1 LTLLRRFASMTAK
14 AAQPPDSHP
23 TNQTGKVMKKA
34 VSLAIASVF
43 ALGAGSAFAQ
53 TKWDLPAGYPAT
65 NFHSKNLVEF
75 ANDVRKATGGKLDIT
90 VHPGASLFKVP
101 EIKRAVQTGQAPIG
115 ELLMSVM
122 ENEDA
127 IYGVDVVPFL
137 ATSYADSEKL
147 WKAAK
152 PVVEKKL
159 AAQGLTVLYA
169 VPWPPQGIYAKKDIN
184 TIEDMKGLKFRAYNA
199 GTARIAELV
208 GAQPVTIQAAEL
220 AQALATGVVNSFI
233 SSGSTGRDT
242 KVWESLTHWYD
253 TQAWLPNDITFV
265 NTAALNKL
273 DAATKKAL
281 MGAAAAAEARGRKLS
296 IEEADSAKAALVQNG
311 MKVQPPSPALA
322 SGFRKIGDMLTEDW
336 LKKAGADGKAVVDAY
351 KKMM

>member
-1 LTLLRRFASMTAK
+1 MNRIM
-14 AAQPPDSHP
+14 
-23 TNQTGKVMKKA
+23 
-34 VSLAIASVF
+34 SLALAGTV
-43 ALGAGSAFAQ
+43 ALWAGAATAQ

-127 IYGVDVVPFL
+127 VYGVDVVPFL

-147 WKAAK
+147 WKAAR
-152 PVVEKKL
+152 PVIEKKL
-159 AAQGLTVLYA
+159 AAQGLTLLYA
-169 VPWPPQGIYAKKDIN
+169 VPWPPQGIYAKKELN
-184 TIEDMKGLKFRAYNA
+184 SIEDMKGLKFRAYNV
-199 GTARIAELV
+199 GTSRIAEIV

-242 KVWESLTHWYD
+242 KAWESLTHFYD
-253 TQAWLPNDITFV
+253 TNAWLPNDVVFA

-281 MGAAAAAEARGRKLS
+281 LEAAVAAEARGRKMS
-296 IEEADSAKAALVQNG
+296 VEEAESAKAALKSNG
-311 MKVQPPSPALA
+311 MKVQAPSPALA
-322 SGFRKIGDMLTEDW
+322 SGFRKVGDTLTQDW
-336 LKKAGADGKAVVDAY
+336 LKKAGADGKAIVDAY
-351 KKMM
+351 KKM

>member
-1 LTLLRRFASMTAK
+1 M
-14 AAQPPDSHP
+14 
-23 TNQTGKVMKKA
+23 NKVL
-34 VSLAIASVF
+34 SLAVAVAGTV
-43 ALGAGSAFAQ
+43 ALWGGAAAAQ

-75 ANDVRKATGGKLDIT
+75 ANDVRKATNGKLDIT

-115 ELLMSVM
+115 ELLMSLM

-127 IYGVDVVPFL
+127 VFGVDVVPFL
-137 ATSYADSEKL
+137 ATSYADAEKL
-147 WKAAK
+147 WKAAR
-152 PVVEKKL
+152 PIVEKKL
-159 AAQGLTVLYA
+159 AAQGITVLYA
-169 VPWPPQGIYAKKDIN
+169 VPWPPQGIYAKKDLE
-184 TIEDMKGLKFRAYNA
+184 TIADMKGLKFRAYNV

-253 TQAWLPNDITFV
+253 TQAWLPNNIIMV
-265 NTAALNKL
+265 NSAALGKL
-273 DAATKKAL
+273 DAATRQAL
-281 MGAAAAAEARGRKLS
+281 MDAAAKAEVRGRKMS
-296 IEEADSAKAALVQNG
+296 QDEAEASKAALRSHG
-311 MKVQPPSPALA
+311 MKVQPPGPELA
-322 SGFRKIGDMLTEDW
+322 AGFKKIGETLTEEW

-351 KKMM
+351 RKMM

>member
-1 LTLLRRFASMTAK
+1 MNK
-14 AAQPPDSHP
+14 AL
-23 TNQTGKVMKKA
+23 
-34 VSLAIASVF
+34 SLALAGVL
-43 ALGAGSAFAQ
+43 ALGATSAAAQ

-65 NFHSKNLVEF
+65 NFHSKNLIEF

-90 VHPGASLFKVP
+90 VHAGASLFKVP

-127 IYGVDVVPFL
+127 VYGVDVVPFL

-147 WKAAK
+147 WKAAR
-152 PVVEKKL
+152 PVIEKKL
-159 AAQGLTVLYA
+159 GAQGLTVLYA
-169 VPWPPQGIYAKKDIN
+169 VPWPPQGIYAKKEIN
-184 TIEDMKGLKFRAYNA
+184 TIEDMKGLKFRAYNV

-233 SSGSTGRDT
+233 SSGSTGRDS

-253 TQAWLPNDITFV
+253 TQAWLPNNIIFV

-281 MGAAAAAEARGRKLS
+281 MDAAEAAEARGRKMS
-296 IEEADSAKAALVQNG
+296 TEEAESSKAALQQNG
-311 MKVQPPSPALA
+311 MKIQPPSPALA
-322 SGFRKIGDMLTEDW
+322 AGFKKIGETLTEDW
-336 LKKAGADGKAVVDAY
+336 LKKAGADGKAIVDSY

>member
-1 LTLLRRFASMTAK
+1 MNKIL
-14 AAQPPDSHP
+14 
-23 TNQTGKVMKKA
+23 
-34 VSLAIASVF
+34 SLA
-43 ALGAGSAFAQ
+43 LAGSVALCANAAVAQ

-75 ANDVRKATGGKLDIT
+75 ANDVRKATGGKVDIT

-115 ELLMSVM
+115 ELLMSLM
-122 ENEDA
+122 ENEDP
-127 IYGVDVVPFL
+127 IFGVDVVPFL

-147 WKAAK
+147 WKAAR
-152 PVVEKKL
+152 PTIEKKL

-169 VPWPPQGIYAKKDIN
+169 VPWPPQGIYAKKDLN
-184 TIEDMKGLKFRAYNA
+184 TIEDMKGLKFRAYNV

-233 SSGSTGRDT
+233 SSGSTGRDS

-253 TQAWLPNDITFV
+253 TQGWLPNNVIMA
-265 NTAALNKL
+265 NTAAFNKL
-273 DAATKKAL
+273 DAATKKAV
-281 MGAAAAAEARGRKLS
+281 MDAAVAAEARGRKMS
-296 IEEADSAKAALVQNG
+296 VEEAASAKAALSANG

-322 SGFRKIGDMLTEDW
+322 AGFRKIGETLTEDW
-336 LKKAGADGKAVVDAY
+336 LKKAGADGKAVVDSY

>member
-1 LTLLRRFASMTAK
+1 MNK
-14 AAQPPDSHP
+14 AL
-23 TNQTGKVMKKA
+23 
-34 VSLAIASVF
+34 SLAIAGVF
-43 ALGAGSAFAQ
+43 AFGAASAVAQ

-65 NFHSKNLVEF
+65 NFHSKNLIEF
-75 ANDVRKATGGKLDIT
+75 ANDVRKATNGKLDIT
-90 VHPGASLFKVP
+90 VHAGASLFKVP

-122 ENEDA
+122 ENEDPV
-127 IYGVDVVPFL
+127 YGVDVVPFL

-152 PVVEKKL
+152 PVIEKKL
-159 AAQGLTVLYA
+159 GAQGLTVLYA

-220 AQALATGVVNSFI
+220 AQALATGVANSFI
-233 SSGSTGRDT
+233 SSGSTGRDS

-253 TQAWLPNDITFV
+253 TQAWLPNNMD
-265 NTAALNKL
+265 
-273 DAATKKAL
+273 
-281 MGAAAAAEARGRKLS
+281 AAAAAEARGRKLS
-296 IEEADSAKAALVQNG
+296 MEEAESSKAALKANG

-322 SGFRKIGDMLTEDW
+322 AGFKKIGETLTEDW
-336 LKKAGADGKAVVDAY
+336 LKKAGADGKAIVDAY

>member
-1 LTLLRRFASMTAK
+1 MRSK
-14 AAQPPDSHP
+14 ADHRSAEIAI
-23 TNQTGKVMKKA
+23 NQTGKVMNKA
-34 VSLAIASVF
+34 LSLAAAGVF
-43 ALGAGSAFAQ
+43 ALCAGSAFAQ

-65 NFHSKNLVEF
+65 NFHSKNLIEF

-127 IYGVDVVPFL
+127 VYGVDVVPFL

-253 TQAWLPNDITFV
+253 TQAWLPNDLTFV

-281 MGAAAAAEARGRKLS
+281 MDAAVAAEARGRKMS
-296 IEEADSAKAALVQNG
+296 MEEAESSKAALIQNG

-322 SGFRKIGDMLTEDW
+322 SGFKKIGETLTEDW
-336 LKKAGADGKAVVDAY
+336 LKKAGADGKAVVDSY